1 MMWNGN
7 NTSMDH
13 RAFAITVAATL
24 MVSGCDSRSDR
35 YQIHASDKGVVRL
48 DTHSGE
54 VALIDYHGKATFP
67 DLVSPKSEEASALS
81 KMTPLKGAELPG
93 LQQKFD
99 LNVDLRW
106 ISGTME
112 CRFGLGPLSD
122 QMAEAF
128 GDGPTSI
135 DVTFV
140 DSDGFPLET
149 VALPVTKTSFR
160 VKKSWRTFQDGK
172 GVLEREDGLRLSPLG
187 NWGQVDASYP
197 ISLEKFKRIKAF
209 TVNAQYSPWL
219 KQLDGNEHALNPIR
233 RSLPRNVEELLQSRM
248 KGEAGGEQELFY
260 KALLPS
266 RMEGK

>member
-1 MMWNGN
+1 
-7 NTSMDH
+7 
-13 RAFAITVAATL
+13 
-24 MVSGCDSRSDR
+24 MVNGCDSRSDR
-35 YQIHASDKGVVRL
+35 FEIHASDKAVVRL
-48 DTHSGE
+48 DKHSGE
-54 VALIDYHGKATFP
+54 VALIEYSGKASFP
-67 DLVSPKSEEASALS
+67 DLVSPNSEEASALS
-81 KMTPLKGAELPG
+81 KMTPLKGVHLPG

-106 ISGTME
+106 ISGTMG

-128 GDGPTSI
+128 GDGPTII

-149 VALPVTKTSFR
+149 AALRITKTSFR
-160 VKKSWRTFQDGK
+160 VKKSWWPRDRDGSL
-172 GVLEREDGLRLSPLG
+172 VPLG
-187 NWGQVDASYP
+187 NWGKVDASYP
-197 ISLEKFKRIKAF
+197 ISLEKFKRIKGV

-233 RSLPRNVEELLQSRM
+233 RSLPPEVEELLRSRM
-248 KGEAGGEQELFY
+248 KGEAGGEQALFY
-260 KALLPS
+260 DELLPS